1 MGIFDKLKQTLKSSF
16 GNEKLEESLSKT
28 RRGFI
33 DKVVDVFTGREID
46 DDFYDELEELLIQG
60 DVGVNTSINLVENI
74 RKRADKERIKTSD
87 ELKEIFASEIAEL
100 MGTEKT
106 MLNLKENQLNII
118 LVVGVNGAGK
128 TTSIGKLTYK

>member
-1 MGIFDKLKQTLKSSF
+1 MGIFDKLKETLKSSF
-16 GNEKLEESLSKT
+16 GGEKLEESLSKT

-74 RKRADKERIKTSD
+74 RARADRDRIKTTD
-87 ELKEIFASEIAEL
+87 QLKEVFVNEISEL
-100 MGTEKT
+100 MGKEQSG
-106 MLNLKENQLNII
+106 LNLRESQLNII

-128 TTSIGKLTYK
+128 TTSIGN